1 MMNWLKRLIG
11 APWLLVW
18 LGMFVFV
25 YSWLASLLLQLWVI
39 PTLFSQPGAAE
50 GLVILDSIGFDR
62 IAKAKV
68 AEIAS
73 DIYPMNHI
81 VVGGETGL
89 LANPAEPEAFAAA
102 LIDLLENPELAHRL
116 GEAGRRRCQQ
126 EFSEEKMMQSTE
138 SLYFSLTGCSPDV
151 APQRSR

>member
-1 MMNWLKRLIG
+1 M
-11 APWLLVW
+11 
-18 LGMFVFV
+18 
-25 YSWLASLLLQLWVI
+25 
-39 PTLFSQPGAAE
+39 
-50 GLVILDSIGFDR
+50 
-62 IAKAKV
+62 
-68 AEIAS
+68 
-73 DIYPMNHI
+73 
-81 VVGGETGL
+81 

-138 SLYFSLTGCSPDV
+138 SLYFGQTGCSPDV